1 MPDKDIKPK
10 YTARKKPEI
19 KSELKEELPGKVVRY
34 LDRVQKELETY
45 ATRDLELRK
54 NELER
59 SIKKTEVYRTKDAR
73 SSMTAWNELY
83 KLSDNAK
90 QAVLENNL
98 MFRKELEIV
107 NELINDKTNLQYNA
121 TRN

>member
-1 MPDKDIKPK
+1 
-10 YTARKKPEI
+10 
-19 KSELKEELPGKVVRY
+19 
-34 LDRVQKELETY
+34 
-45 ATRDLELRK
+45 
-54 NELER
+54 
-59 SIKKTEVYRTKDAR
+59 
-73 SSMTAWNELY
+73 MTAWNELY